1 MSPHIGQYCIIRSR
15 DAGVHAG
22 TVASVNGASVHLVGA
37 RRIWK
42 WAGAFTLSEV
52 SQDGIDQSK
61 SRIARLVPS
70 MEIIGACE
78 IIPCSAAAKSQLESA
93 DNG

>member
-22 TVASVNGASVHLVGA
+22 TVAGVNGASVHLVNA

-52 SQDGIDQSK
+52 SQDGIDQSN
-61 SRIARLVPS
+61 SRIAKLVPS
-70 MEIIGACE
+70 IEIIGACE
-78 IIPCSAAAKSQLESA
+78 IIPCSANAKTQIEGA

>member
-22 TVASVNGASVHLVGA
+22 TVASVNGNAVHLVGA

-42 WAGAFTLSEV
+42 WAGAFTLSEL
-52 SQDGIDQSK
+52 SQDGIDPK
-61 SRIARLVPS
+61 NSRIAKLVPS
-70 MEIIGACE
+70 IEVIGACE
-78 IIPCSAAAKSQLESA
+78 IIPCSTDAKSQIEGA
-93 DNG
+93 ANG